1 MTIWSVIDLLFN
13 NALSMQEY
21 NFKYNGKMLMNAK
34 YEIIWE

>member
-1 MTIWSVIDLLFN
+1 
-13 NALSMQEY
+13 MQEY